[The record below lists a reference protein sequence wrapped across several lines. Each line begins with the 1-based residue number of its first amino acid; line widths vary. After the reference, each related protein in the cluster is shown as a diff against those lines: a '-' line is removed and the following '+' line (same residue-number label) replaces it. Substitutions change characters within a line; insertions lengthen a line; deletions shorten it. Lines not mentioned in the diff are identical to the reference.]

1 VRELVL
7 VGGGHSHVEVLRRF
21 ALDPLRDTRVTLV
34 SPTRYTPY
42 SGMLPGLVAGHYGYR
57 DAHID
62 LEALARFAKAA
73 FVVDSVVAL
82 DASAKM
88 LRLETGREIG
98 YDVASIDIGSTP
110 VSAGI
115 AGAEHAI
122 PVKPVEDFLARLD
135 RLEALALERRFVS
148 VAVVGGGAAGVEV
161 LLALQYRL
169 AGRGRN
175 VAFSVVADT
184 PTILPGH
191 RPGVRRIFERVLSER
206 GVVVHTGS
214 GAKRID
220 RSGIETADGTRIA
233 ADAVVL
239 ATGAAPAA
247 WPRDAGLHVDGR
259 GFVRVGETLQTVP
272 HGDIFAAGDV
282 ASMDGHPRPKSG
294 VYAVRQGPPLAANLR
309 AAIDGRPLARFVPQ
323 KEALALISTGNRY
336 AVASRGWLVLEGA
349 WVWKWKDRIDRGFMA
364 RYRPKD

>member
-21 ALDPLRDTRVTLV
+21 ARDPLRDARVTLV

-42 SGMLPGLVAGHYGYR
+42 SGMLPGLVAGHYRYR

-82 DASAKM
+82 DASAKT
-88 LRLETGREIG
+88 LRLESGREIG
-98 YDVASIDIGSTP
+98 YDVASIDVGSTP
-110 VSAGI
+110 VCAGI

-135 RLEALALERRFVS
+135 RLEALAVERRLVS

-175 VAFSVVADT
+175 AAFSVVADT

-191 RPGVRRIFERVLSER
+191 RPRVRRIFERVLSER

-239 ATGAAPAA
+239 ATGAAPAV
-247 WPRDAGLHVDGR
+247 WPRDAGLAVDGR
-259 GFVRVGETLQTVP
+259 GFIRVGETLQTVP
-272 HGDIFAAGDV
+272 HDDIFAAGDI

-323 KEALALISTGNRY
+323 KEALALISTGDRY

-364 RYRPKD
+364 RYRLKD